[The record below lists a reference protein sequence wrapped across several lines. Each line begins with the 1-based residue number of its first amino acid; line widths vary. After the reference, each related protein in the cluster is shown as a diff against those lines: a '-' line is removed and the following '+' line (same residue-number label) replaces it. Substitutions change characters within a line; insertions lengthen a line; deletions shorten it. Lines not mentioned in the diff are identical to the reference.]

1 MFLFSFYLCNKHKIC
16 AKVCECM
23 QIKITEQYV
32 TRTNRAGVT
41 KLYAINKQMQNFIII
56 YISLTKDLANT
67 FWYVLIFWGFQCAD
81 FNVLGLLSCQLWKI
95 PELIFH
101 STIKPSQKS
110 LSLCT
115 FSDSLTLFLTSCI
128 ASSMSCF
135 HTVYHLPLKA
145 PCYKHLLRWGERW
158 SNTGLYKTILDYIR
172 LYRTIQD
179 YTGLYRTIQHYI
191 SLYRTIYDSLFHS
204 ENWEQTHTQTDT
216 QMWV

>member
-1 MFLFSFYLCNKHKIC
+1 
-16 AKVCECM
+16 
-23 QIKITEQYV
+23 
-32 TRTNRAGVT
+32 
-41 KLYAINKQMQNFIII
+41 MQNFILI

-204 ENWEQTHTQTDT
+204 ENWEQTHTQTHRHTHSCGYRVASQLKRTSKKLRLIVKMSVIQTKGLLHLVTFGDEI
-216 QMWV
+216 VVRGPIP